1 MGCHHFNL
9 REASSLCSDCEEVAL
24 PTVSYDTQQF
34 LSFLSTMNAS
44 HYVIMFLLFNMCA
57 RSLAELRV
65 HLTKPEKLGSDDG
78 TLASRACLRLVISAI
93 PSQEVEQLIEDIEEF
108 DEELLKVNLESCLYW
123 ILLHSMNKK

>member
-1 MGCHHFNL
+1 MGFHHFNL
-9 REASSLCSDCEEVAL
+9 RGASSLCSDCEEVAL

-34 LSFLSTMNAS
+34 LSFLSTMNTS
-44 HYVIMFLLFNMCA
+44 HYVIMSCFST

-108 DEELLKVNLESCLYW
+108 DEELLKVNLESY
-123 ILLHSMNKK
+123 LLLDFITLNELKK